1 MQKTAPTEILY
12 TAEATAEDG
21 GREGHVRSSDGT
33 LDLQLSRPVA
43 FRGKGGEGTN
53 PEQLF
58 AAGYSACFA
67 SALGRKGRETRRS
80 TKGATVTARVGI
92 GPIDEG
98 AFGLDVELDVH
109 VPELERAEAEELAA
123 LAHEVCPYSNATRGS
138 LDVRVNVVD

>member
-12 TAEATAEDG
+12 TAQATAEDG

-67 SALGRKGRETRRS
+67 TRPCAQGPCRR
-80 TKGATVTARVGI
+80 GAA
-92 GPIDEG
+92 P
-98 AFGLDVELDVH
+98 
-109 VPELERAEAEELAA
+109 RA
-123 LAHEVCPYSNATRGS
+123 PP
-138 LDVRVNVVD
+138 

>member
-12 TAEATAEDG
+12 TAQATAEDG

-67 SALGRKGRETRRS
+67 SALARKGRETRRS

-92 GPIDEG
+92 GPIHEG
-98 AFGLDVELDVH
+98 AFGLDVELDVR
-109 VPELERAEAEELAA
+109 VPELEREEAEELAA